1 MNKIV
6 VMGVAGCGKSTLA
19 SGMALQLGCR
29 LIEGDD
35 HHLPASQKKM
45 RNGVPL
51 ADADREPWLDRLGE
65 LMAQTRGDVVVTCS
79 ALKRRY
85 RERLRS
91 WVPTLKFVYV
101 DIDPDQAASRV
112 ASRAGH
118 LFPASLVASQ
128 FDALESPV
136 GEPGVFS
143 VPATLAP
150 HAQLDAVARWLAR
163 DKEVA

>member
-19 SGMALQLGCR
+19 SGMALLLGCR

-35 HHLPASQKKM
+35 HHRPESQKKM

-91 WVPTLKFVYV
+91 WVPALKFVYV

-112 ASRAGH
+112 ACRAGH

-128 FDALESPV
+128 FDALEPPI
-136 GEPGVFS
+136 GEPGVLS
-143 VPATLAP
+143 VPAALAP
-150 HAQLDAVARWLAR
+150 QAQLDAVARWLAR